1 MKETDMG
8 NEVWQSVHTLR
19 TGSTNQ
25 TLHSGNSLC
34 LEAVYLQNHLRAPGL
49 VLTCTKEPTL
59 PCSSGLLLRISCI
72 LQACPGVQNG
82 TADHVQHLKACSS
95 SFLKVCFVKLQASS
109 IQTNYPQYIAL
120 AFKILP
126 LLHFRLCFPQKD
138 ADIRLEH
145 LYLQFST
152 NCIFRKASD
161 NRPFS
166 GHEHS
171 TLRQER

>member
-34 LEAVYLQNHLRAPGL
+34 LEAVYLQNHLRALGL

-82 TADHVQHLKACSS
+82 TADHV
-95 SFLKVCFVKLQASS
+95 
-109 IQTNYPQYIAL
+109 
-120 AFKILP
+120 
-126 LLHFRLCFPQKD
+126 
-138 ADIRLEH
+138 
-145 LYLQFST
+145 
-152 NCIFRKASD
+152 
-161 NRPFS
+161 
-166 GHEHS
+166 
-171 TLRQER
+171 